1 MDETERPAEEE
12 PQPAAEAVVQ
22 GPGAEASPEAE
33 TPEKASAAAGE
44 EPDAGVSPPLTPPLS
59 RGEREQTPPPEE
71 PPRPVR
77 RRVSLGE
84 RLREPE
90 EEPIEVPLSKV
101 RARTRRDFLLFG
113 AGALAAAGGL
123 WWLLPDETRRL
134 HLTPRLREWLDSAQ
148 ARLGATSRRRERFL
162 NRALTFD
169 DDVAEALYSED
180 RSVRTYSKSQVT
192 PLRNNYEGMTPK
204 PDYIPSWTL
213 SLSGLASGRAERLT
227 IADLLTRFARREQVT
242 RLCCVEGWSM
252 VAWWGGLRFSDLL
265 EAYPPAPGARWARLD
280 SAVNLDGS
288 GNPDPYYV
296 SIDLATARHPQTL
309 LATHVSGR
317 PLPVE
322 HGAPLRLLAP
332 MKLGLKNIKA
342 VTSIAYSPEEPADY
356 WNERGY
362 SKYDGL

>member
-33 TPEKASAAAGE
+33 TPEEASARI
-44 EPDAGVSPPLTPPLS
+44 PPVPPLS
-59 RGEREQTPPPEE
+59 RGEREEEARPAE
-71 PPRPVR
+71 PPKPVR

-101 RARTRRDFLLFG
+101 RARTRRDFFLFG

-134 HLTPRLREWLDSAQ
+134 HLTPRLRHWFDSAQ
-148 ARLGATSRRRERFL
+148 ARLGATSQRRERFL

-169 DDVAEALYSED
+169 DDVAEALYSKD

-204 PDYIPSWTL
+204 PDYISSWTL
-213 SLSGLASGRAERLT
+213 SLSGLASGR
-227 IADLLTRFARREQVT
+227 
-242 RLCCVEGWSM
+242 
-252 VAWWGGLRFSDLL
+252 
-265 EAYPPAPGARWARLD
+265 
-280 SAVNLDGS
+280 
-288 GNPDPYYV
+288 
-296 SIDLATARHPQTL
+296 
-309 LATHVSGR
+309 
-317 PLPVE
+317 
-322 HGAPLRLLAP
+322 
-332 MKLGLKNIKA
+332 
-342 VTSIAYSPEEPADY
+342 
-356 WNERGY
+356 
-362 SKYDGL
+362 